1 MKTIEPSKSGERGGR
16 NSARSRAPVGE
27 RADRSGPSGADR
39 PALQKQAP
47 DSPDVLQKKV
57 DLAFG
62 TGERV
67 RTVPRWQPSGAAAGD
82 GGPKAAREPSI
93 SPSPVAPPTV
103 VQRKG
108 GIDIPGTLEIAAEGV
123 RGSGQPLPYLQHIQK
138 AFGQHDVSAV
148 RSFTGDEASVAS
160 RRIGAEAYTM
170 GPRVAFRDANPSL
183 HTVAH
188 EAAHVIQQRAGVQLK
203 GGVGQQGDVYERHAD
218 AVADAVVSGRSAEPL
233 LSQGPGAAPQSTAAT
248 PPSPAV
254 QRVTADDMG
263 LLMAMAELEAP
274 GFHRLMK
281 AVATKTKSDYKYRKG
296 LKSVSRSI
304 TKAKEYEE
312 NLNKEGD
319 EAAERHGVDSMID
332 MIAGSLIFKNLG
344 DLFKG
349 YSILKTELANKHATI
364 VRFKNRMHK
373 AHLRDI
379 LMNIKMRSGFV
390 VELQLHLAP
399 TIGAKMG
406 KPSKVAAD
414 ASGKGGHTAYT
425 AHDAYDYQ
433 RIIEPFIGILS
444 TIEFSTYIDPADD
457 FEKHE
462 LAKERTLHRYMD
474 AGTEADLSEYLKLEP
489 YKKQTE
495 RELRQLSTE
504 LNELYPQVMEELM
517 SKAWSSLEQ
526 QPNFARDYN
535 KVTKLATFEPTVRQ
549 DLDASRRYWSGMKKS
564 KDSATTKKSEVD
576 RLISIHK
583 NDAKQSLTGA
593 SSEASGP
600 IKRLK
605 DLYRDLHNLRV
616 EKKKHHPDTIKD
628 GSAIDSLITRMRKV
642 VTMLENRE
650 KVEKIVKKVKAR
662 AAVIRRKAELAKT
675 KSATESDSTSD

>member
-233 LSQGPGAAPQSTAAT
+233 LSQGPVAPPQGTAAT

-281 AVATKTKSDYKYRKG
+281 AVASKTNSDYKYRKG

-304 TKAKEYEE
+304 TKAKEYEAK
-312 NLNKEGD
+312 LNISGD
-319 EAAERHGVDSMID
+319 KQAARHGVESMVD

-344 DLFKG
+344 DLSAG
-349 YSILKTELANKHATI
+349 YQILQTELTNKQATI
-364 VRFKNRMHK
+364 VRLKNRMDK
-373 AHLRDI
+373 PHLRDI
-379 LMNIKMRSGFV
+379 LLNIKMRSGFV

-414 ASGKGGHTAYT
+414 SSGKGGHTVYT

-433 RIIEPFIGILS
+433 RIIEPFIAILS
-444 TIEFSTYIDPADD
+444 TIRFSTYIDPADEY
-457 FEKHE
+457 EKHE
-462 LAKERTLHRYMD
+462 LVKERTLHRYMD
-474 AGTEADLSEYLKLEP
+474 AGTDTDLSAYLKLEP

-495 RELRQLSTE
+495 ENLNRLSTA
-504 LNELYPQVMEELM
+504 LNTLYPKVMQELM
-517 SKAWSSLEQ
+517 DKAWNSVKIQPNHQRDYAAVTAIEAIDGVVMQDLNTSKA
-526 QPNFARDYN
+526 
-535 KVTKLATFEPTVRQ
+535 
-549 DLDASRRYWSGMKKS
+549 YWP
-564 KDSATTKKSEVD
+564 TTKKFKGNDKQKKAEVD
-576 RLISIHK
+576 RLIKIHK
-583 NDAKQSLTGA
+583 IDAKASLTAGL
-593 SSEASGP
+593 SEDSGP
-600 IKRLK
+600 VKLLK
-605 DLYRDLHNLRV
+605 ELSRDLHNVRA
-616 EKKKHHPDTIKD
+616 EKKKHHPETIKD
-628 GSAIDSLITRMRKV
+628 DSAIDSLITGMKQI

-662 AAVIRRKAELAKT
+662 AAVKRRAAELAKAESAVESHS
-675 KSATESDSTSD
+675 KSD